1 MAAHA
6 LAGEIV
12 VDVERLPLSRIEEA
26 WERQARGPHHKIALV
41 P

>member
-1 MAAHA
+1 MVGHA

-12 VDVERLPLSRIEEA
+12 VDVERFPLSRVEEA
-26 WERQARGPHHKIALV
+26 RQRQAQGPHHKIALI